1 MDISI
6 QRLPMATRLSDKA
19 ARNMERAYRLKA
31 RSVTGHPSGPY
42 RAISSESEL
51 MTVQRSGIDTVAK
64 MFKNAT
70 TRYSLRHCLGT
81 RQVLSEEEE
90 FQSNGTILQKV

>member
-1 MDISI
+1 MEINIHRVS
-6 QRLPMATRLSDKA
+6 MANRLSDKA

-42 RAISSESEL
+42 RAIGSENEL
-51 MTVQRSGIDTVAK
+51 TVHRSGIDTLAK

-90 FQSNGTILQKV
+90 FQSNGTILHKV